1 MSGVGGVS
9 AEPGPAPGPAPAQG
23 SVVSES
29 DVSER
34 RTGAAVRLAVI
45 EHEAGTDARRL
56 GEWLESA
63 GAQLTVFRPY
73 LADAQGG
80 AGSERDV
87 HSQGDAGSPGHVVPG
102 LAPVPASDPQA
113 GPGGAAASVS
123 GRLPGPE
130 EFDGLVVLGG
140 SMGPA
145 DDEDHPWMPGT
156 RELLAASAAG
166 AFPAL
171 AVCLGG
177 EQLCLAAGAGVRERE
192 VPQIG
197 VGTAVTRPEAR
208 TDPLF
213 SQLPA
218 EFPVLLWHG
227 IEMTLPDGAVHLIE
241 GTDAPVQAFRCGEA
255 WGTQFHP
262 ESTGEQLRVWGTLGG
277 APSYPGG
284 RSLEDVV
291 AEAASAQEAVAETM
305 EPLAHAFVAYVRQF
319 DRMGMSRPADCG

>member
-1 MSGVGGVS
+1 MSTEAGAESAQGS
-9 AEPGPAPGPAPAQG
+9 AEPGSG
-23 SVVSES
+23 VSEC
-29 DVSER
+29 R
-34 RTGAAVRLAVI
+34 RGAAVRLAVI

-73 LADAQGG
+73 LPKGPERCVGQQGG
-80 AGSERDV
+80 AGAAGGSEPD
-87 HSQGDAGSPGHVVPG
+87 HSPQMQGAGT
-102 LAPVPASDPQA
+102 
-113 GPGGAAASVS
+113 AASVP

-177 EQLCLAAGAGVRERE
+177 EQLCLAAGARVRERE

-197 VGTAVTRPEAR
+197 VGSAVTRPEAR

-213 SQLPA
+213 SHLPA
-218 EFPVLLWHG
+218 KFPVILWHG
-227 IEMTLPDGAVHLIE
+227 IEMTLPDGAVHLVE
-241 GTDAPVQAFRCGEA
+241 GTAAPVQAFRCGEA

-277 APSYPGG
+277 DASYPGG

-291 AEAASAQEAVAETM
+291 AEVVPAQEAVAEAM
-305 EPLAHAFVAYVRQF
+305 EPLARAFVSYVRGF
-319 DRMGMSRPADCG
+319 DRTCLDSTGTR